1 MNKKHILMVDDED
14 GIREIL
20 SEGLSA
26 AGYRVTG
33 AASVELAM
41 EVVSKDRPDLI
52 ITDLQMDGAD
62 GFDLIDELKTVA
74 PDVPVILL
82 TGVQLEQ
89 KVVGA
94 ATGGKVVCYLSKT
107 SSFAEIIQKVR
118 SHLPK

>member
-33 AASVELAM
+33 ASSVEMAM
-41 EVVSKDRPDLI
+41 EIVIKDRPDLI

-62 GFDLIDELKTVA
+62 GFDLIDELKTAA

-89 KVVGA
+89 NVVGA
-94 ATGGKVVCYLSKT
+94 ATGGKVVSYMSKT
-107 SSFAEIIQKVR
+107 SSFAEIIAKVR